1 MGKSG
6 ELGIMSK
13 EISKKNVK
21 GAICI
26 FFFLLP
32 IIKHGRMVINCLK
45 NSNKQQK
52 RNQSWKSKDY
62 SEGGTKSPEFR
73 IKSPESAI
81 KFQYTQN
88 KS

>member
-26 FFFLLP
+26 FFFFAP
-32 IIKHGRMVINCLK
+32 Y
-45 NSNKQQK
+45 NKTWEDG
-52 RNQSWKSKDY
+52 N
-62 SEGGTKSPEFR
+62 
-73 IKSPESAI
+73 
-81 KFQYTQN
+81 
-88 KS
+88 